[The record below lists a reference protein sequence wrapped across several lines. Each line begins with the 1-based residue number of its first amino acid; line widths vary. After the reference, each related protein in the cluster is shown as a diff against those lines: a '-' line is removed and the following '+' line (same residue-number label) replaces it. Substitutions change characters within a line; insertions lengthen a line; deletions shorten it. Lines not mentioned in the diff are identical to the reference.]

1 MYKQPPNF
9 NDKLVESHA
18 PLVKRIAYHLMT
30 RLPASVQ
37 VDDLIQA
44 GLIGLLDAGKH
55 YDPSQGAQ
63 FDTYATI
70 RVRGAMLDEVRR
82 SDWIPKSVHKKSRD
96 VAAAIHEIEAK
107 TGRDAKDI
115 EVALKLELTLDE
127 YYKILANTS
136 ASKMLNLDD
145 LDVGDV
151 SSLGV
156 FEDRK
161 SNLLA
166 DLIDSETQK
175 KLSAEILRLPERERL
190 VMALYYDTQMNLKE
204 VGKLLGISE
213 SRVSQLLSQAQH
225 RLKARFR
232 VEN

>member
-1 MYKQPPNF
+1 MYHSSPTF

-18 PLVKRIAYHLMT
+18 PMVKRIAHHLMA

-82 SDWIPKSVHKKSRD
+82 SDWIPKSVHKKARD
-96 VAAAIHEIEAK
+96 VAAAIHEIESS
-107 TGRDAKDI
+107 TGRDARDV
-115 EVALKLELTLDE
+115 EVAMKLNLTLDD
-127 YYKILANTS
+127 YYKILANNS
-136 ASKMLNLDD
+136 ASKILNLDD
-145 LDVGDV
+145 LDINDVG
-151 SSLGV
+151 SLGV
-156 FEDRK
+156 FEDHK
-161 SNLLA
+161 INLLS
-166 DLIDSETQK
+166 DLIEQETQK
-175 KLSAEILRLPERERL
+175 KLSDEVLKLPERERL

-204 VGKLLGISE
+204 VGKLLDISE
-213 SRVSQLLSQAQH
+213 SRVSQLLTKAQL
-225 RLKARFR
+225 RLKSRFAYA
-232 VEN
+232 E